1 MYPLYSD
8 LADWY
13 PLLTPPDDYIQE
25 AADYRATLTA
35 AIHGPLRRL
44 LELGCGAG
52 HNAVH
57 LKRGL
62 ECVLTDLSPAMLEQS
77 RRLNP
82 DCRHLLGDMRSLR
95 LDEQFDAVLIHDA
108 VAYMVTPGDLAA
120 AAATAFAHLR
130 PGGVALFAP
139 DDLAD
144 DFEECSE
151 SWQFDYPGRSVR
163 VTEWA
168 WDPDPSDSHCTVE
181 YIVMMRE
188 DGAVRVSHET
198 HVLGL
203 FTDAQWQTIL
213 AAAGFEVTRWDHALE
228 GESYPRFVCRRPA

>member
-13 PLLTPPDDYIQE
+13 PLITPPDDYIQE
-25 AADYRATLTA
+25 AADYRATLA
-35 AIHGPLRRL
+35 SAIDGPLTRL

-62 ECVLTDLSPAMLEQS
+62 DCVLTDLSPAMLAVSQ
-77 RRLNP
+77 RLNP
-82 DCRHLLGDMRSLR
+82 DCRHVQGDMRTLR
-95 LDEQFDAVLIHDA
+95 LGETFDAVLIHDA
-108 VAYMVTPGDLAA
+108 VAYMVTADDLRAA
-120 AAATAFAHLR
+120 AETAFAHLR

-139 DDLAD
+139 DDIAD
-144 DFEECSE
+144 DFVECSD

-163 VTEWA
+163 MTEWA
-168 WDPDPSDSHCTVE
+168 WDPDPTDTHCTVE

-188 DGAVRVSHET
+188 HGAVRVSHET

-203 FTDAQWQTIL
+203 FSAEAWESIL
-213 AAAGFEVTRWDHALE
+213 AEVGFEVTRWDHALE
-228 GESYPRFVCRRPA
+228 GETYPRYVCRRPA